1 MMKVPYEE
9 VRKYKEAKAN
19 TFKDGK
25 KSVQGFVNWLKE
37 KGYTDTVELELN
49 RDDLP
54 KCMHDYFL
62 VLNSIDEL
70 SVMDRLESGY
80 PVRRNEVTLGIRAL
94 FDDKSNNP
102 KSIVPY
108 SKEYERIIELD
119 NLESLLLKLN

>member
-9 VRKYKEAKAN
+9 VRAYKEAKAN

-25 KSVQGFVNWLKE
+25 KRVQGFVNWLKE
-37 KGYTDTVELELN
+37 KGYSDTVELELN
-49 RDDLP
+49 RDNLP

-62 VLNSIDEL
+62 VLNSVDEL

-80 PVRRNEVTLGIRAL
+80 SVRRNNVTLGIRAL
-94 FDDKSNNP
+94 FDDEQGDSKA
-102 KSIVPY
+102 IVPY

-119 NLESLLLKLN
+119 NLESLLLELN